1 MDNIK
6 SVEVITTLHKIAMQ
20 QDMIVRQLIEI
31 NEMLKVLPDI
41 LEKQKIIAVQSERQ
55 VRDKGSCD

>member
-6 SVEVITTLHKIAMQ
+6 SVEVITTLHKIAIQ

-41 LEKQKIIAVQSERQ
+41 LEKQKIIAVNPS
-55 VRDKGSCD
+55 VK